1 MSNQIPTD
9 FGVPASPELPTSPT
23 TPKGSDTSGV
33 NATAVNAL
41 ADKVAARA
49 TALRG
54 CAGECTD
61 LATQAKTDIEA
72 AAQGYDIGG
81 KIITALEG
89 LGTKFS
95 TKIGALATGMESD
108 ATTLRG
114 VVSGRQGIEK
124 DTKKAMEN
132 AGEGL
137 QPGGTYV

>member
-9 FGVPASPELPTSPT
+9 FGVPASPESPVSPA
-23 TPKGSDTSGV
+23 TPNAGDVSGV
-33 NATAVNAL
+33 NASAVNAL
-41 ADKVAARA
+41 ADKLTSRA

-61 LATQAKTDIEA
+61 LATQAKTDITE

-89 LGTKFS
+89 LGTKFN

-108 ATTLRG
+108 AKTLRG
-114 VVSGRQGIEK
+114 VVSGRKTIEK
-124 DTKKAMEN
+124 DTKQAMEN

-137 QPGGTYV
+137 TYV

>member
-9 FGVPASPELPTSPT
+9 FGVPASPESPKSPA
-23 TPKGSDTSGV
+23 TPASPKSGDVSGV

-41 ADKVAARA
+41 ADKVDARA

-54 CAGECTD
+54 VAGECTD
-61 LATQAKTDIEA
+61 LATQAKTDITA
-72 AAQGYDIGG
+72 AAQGYPIGE

-89 LGTKFS
+89 LGTKFN

-108 ATTLRG
+108 AKTLRG
-114 VVSGRQGIEK
+114 VVSGRKTIEK

-137 QPGGTYV
+137 TYV